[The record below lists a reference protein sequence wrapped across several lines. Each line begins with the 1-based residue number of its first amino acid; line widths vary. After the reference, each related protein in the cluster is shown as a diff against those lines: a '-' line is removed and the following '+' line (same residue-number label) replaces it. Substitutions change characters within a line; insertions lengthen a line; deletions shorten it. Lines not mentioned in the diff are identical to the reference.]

1 MATEDDGSVE
11 KMTEKRER
19 MVQRRTPLQGALLR
33 LRIEGDAMAMA
44 MVDSKTKACD
54 VLWRSSTRMARYG
67 YHRGSELVRKLARSS
82 SSSTHRP
89 QTAHNNTATTM
100 RPSAL
105 LWLATVVHIKP
116 SNAFLPAWKIAGAAS
131 AGRMKHDVQSSPLMA
146 NGGTY
151 ASSIMMLY
159 SQPEAASSSSAAS
172 AATSAPKGEDE
183 KDLTPE
189 TIAEMIEVSFLQG
202 CMQLAQGYVDVL
214 KLFIVAVKTGYEK
227 KIPLDELNQ
236 LVQDCPVN
244 SAGRDLMKEEL
255 ELRREWMA
263 VVYGMMEALNNNEM
277 GDLETTSDTPPTT
290 ASSSN
295 DSSKTRVTQ
304 VVDSMLQLQRYL
316 QEEEDQSGGEQDSI
330 VALTN
335 LTVEQALQKLPTLS
349 QLMDE
354 LESSPMEKAFLT
366 NDIRVALLTFK
377 VIEEEKICF
386 EDRKGSLG
394 TRSEIPR
401 PPIEGT

>member
-1 MATEDDGSVE
+1 
-11 KMTEKRER
+11 
-19 MVQRRTPLQGALLR
+19 
-33 LRIEGDAMAMA
+33 
-44 MVDSKTKACD
+44 
-54 VLWRSSTRMARYG
+54 
-67 YHRGSELVRKLARSS
+67 
-82 SSSTHRP
+82 
-89 QTAHNNTATTM
+89 M

-105 LWLATVVHIKP
+105 LWLAIVAQIKTS
-116 SNAFLPAWKIAGAAS
+116 SNAFLPASWKISGAA
-131 AGRMKHDVQSSPLMA
+131 ADGRMKHDVHTLMA
-146 NGGTY
+146 DGGTY
-151 ASSIMMLY
+151 ASSIMLLY
-159 SQPEAASSSSAAS
+159 SQPEAAPSSATSSAAS
-172 AATSAPKGEDE
+172 APKEEEE

-263 VVYGMMEALNNNEM
+263 VVYGMMVSLNNNEM
-277 GDLETTSDTPPTT
+277 GDQETTSDTTT
-290 ASSSN
+290 TTGSSN
-295 DSSKTRVTQ
+295 DSSQTRVTQ

-316 QEEEDQSGGEQDSI
+316 QEEEEQSGGEQDSI

-335 LTVEQALQKLPTLS
+335 LTVEQALQKLPDLS
-349 QLMDE
+349 QVIDE

-386 EDRKGSLG
+386 EDRKGRSLG
-394 TRSEIPR
+394 TNSEIPR
-401 PPIEGT
+401 PPIKGT

>member
-1 MATEDDGSVE
+1 
-11 KMTEKRER
+11 
-19 MVQRRTPLQGALLR
+19 
-33 LRIEGDAMAMA
+33 
-44 MVDSKTKACD
+44 
-54 VLWRSSTRMARYG
+54 
-67 YHRGSELVRKLARSS
+67 
-82 SSSTHRP
+82 
-89 QTAHNNTATTM
+89 M
-100 RPSAL
+100 RPSVL
-105 LWLATVVHIKP
+105 LWLAIVAQIKTS
-116 SNAFLPAWKIAGAAS
+116 SNAFLPASWKIAGAA
-131 AGRMKHDVQSSPLMA
+131 AGRMKHDVQTPTLMA
-146 NGGTY
+146 DGATY
-151 ASSIMMLY
+151 ASSIMLLY
-159 SQPEAASSSSAAS
+159 SQPEAASSS
-172 AATSAPKGEDE
+172 ATSAVSAPKEEE

-263 VVYGMMEALNNNEM
+263 VVYGMMRCLNNNEM
-277 GDLETTSDTPPTT
+277 GDQETTSDTTT
-290 ASSSN
+290 TTTGSSN
-295 DSSKTRVTQ
+295 DSSQTRVTQ

-316 QEEEDQSGGEQDSI
+316 QEEEEQSGGEQDSI

-335 LTVEQALQKLPTLS
+335 LTVEQALQKLPNLS
-349 QLMDE
+349 QVIDE

-394 TRSEIPR
+394 TSSEIPR
-401 PPIEGT
+401 PPIKGT

>member
-1 MATEDDGSVE
+1 
-11 KMTEKRER
+11 
-19 MVQRRTPLQGALLR
+19 
-33 LRIEGDAMAMA
+33 
-44 MVDSKTKACD
+44 
-54 VLWRSSTRMARYG
+54 
-67 YHRGSELVRKLARSS
+67 
-82 SSSTHRP
+82 
-89 QTAHNNTATTM
+89 M

-105 LWLATVVHIKP
+105 LWLAIVAQIKT
-116 SNAFLPAWKIAGAAS
+116 SNAFLPAWKIAGASAA
-131 AGRMKHDVQSSPLMA
+131 AGRMKHDVQEMA
-146 NGGTY
+146 DGGTY
-151 ASSIMMLY
+151 ASSIMLLH
-159 SQPEAASSSSAAS
+159 SQPEATSSATSSAAS
-172 AATSAPKGEDE
+172 SPKEEE
-183 KDLTPE
+183 KDLTPD

-214 KLFIVAVKTGYEK
+214 KLFIVAVKTGFEK

-236 LVQDCPVN
+236 LVRDCPVN
-244 SAGRDLMKEEL
+244 SAGRVLMKEEL

-263 VVYGMMEALNNNEM
+263 VVYGMMGASNNNEM
-277 GDLETTSDTPPTT
+277 GDQETTSDTTT
-290 ASSSN
+290 TSSSN
-295 DSSKTRVTQ
+295 DSSQTRVTK

-316 QEEEDQSGGEQDSI
+316 QEEEEQSGGEQDSI

-354 LESSPMEKAFLT
+354 LGSSPMEKAFLT

-394 TRSEIPR
+394 TSSEIPR
-401 PPIEGT
+401 PPIKGT

>member
-1 MATEDDGSVE
+1 
-11 KMTEKRER
+11 
-19 MVQRRTPLQGALLR
+19 
-33 LRIEGDAMAMA
+33 
-44 MVDSKTKACD
+44 
-54 VLWRSSTRMARYG
+54 
-67 YHRGSELVRKLARSS
+67 
-82 SSSTHRP
+82 
-89 QTAHNNTATTM
+89 
-100 RPSAL
+100 
-105 LWLATVVHIKP
+105 
-116 SNAFLPAWKIAGAAS
+116 
-131 AGRMKHDVQSSPLMA
+131 
-146 NGGTY
+146 
-151 ASSIMMLY
+151 
-159 SQPEAASSSSAAS
+159 
-172 AATSAPKGEDE
+172 
-183 KDLTPE
+183 
-189 TIAEMIEVSFLQG
+189 MIEVSFLQG

-277 GDLETTSDTPPTT
+277 GDQETTSDTTT
-290 ASSSN
+290 ISSN
-295 DSSKTRVTQ
+295 DSSQTRVTQ

-316 QEEEDQSGGEQDSI
+316 QEEEVQSGGEQDSI

-335 LTVEQALQKLPTLS
+335 LTVEQALQKLPNLS

-394 TRSEIPR
+394 PNSEIPR
-401 PPIEGT
+401 PPIKGT

>member
-1 MATEDDGSVE
+1 M
-11 KMTEKRER
+11 
-19 MVQRRTPLQGALLR
+19 R
-33 LRIEGDAMAMA
+33 L
-44 MVDSKTKACD
+44 
-54 VLWRSSTRMARYG
+54 
-67 YHRGSELVRKLARSS
+67 
-82 SSSTHRP
+82 
-89 QTAHNNTATTM
+89 
-100 RPSAL
+100 SAL
-105 LWLATVVHIKP
+105 LWLAIVAQIKT
-116 SNAFLPAWKIAGAAS
+116 SNAFLPASWKIAAGAAM
-131 AGRMKHDVQSSPLMA
+131 AGRMKWHDVQKPPPMA
-146 NGGTY
+146 DGGTY
-151 ASSIMMLY
+151 ASSSSIMLLY
-159 SQPEAASSSSAAS
+159 SQPEAASSATSSTA
-172 AATSAPKGEDE
+172 SAPKEEEE

-244 SAGRDLMKEEL
+244 SARRDLMKEEM

-263 VVYGMMEALNNNEM
+263 VVYGMMERLNNNEM
-277 GDLETTSDTPPTT
+277 GDRETTSDTTT
-290 ASSSN
+290 TTTSSSD
-295 DSSKTRVTQ
+295 DSSQIRVAQ

-316 QEEEDQSGGEQDSI
+316 QEEEVQSGGEQDSI

-335 LTVEQALQKLPTLS
+335 LTVEQALQKLPNLS

-394 TRSEIPR
+394 TSSEIPR
-401 PPIEGT
+401 PPIKGT

>member
-1 MATEDDGSVE
+1 
-11 KMTEKRER
+11 
-19 MVQRRTPLQGALLR
+19 
-33 LRIEGDAMAMA
+33 
-44 MVDSKTKACD
+44 
-54 VLWRSSTRMARYG
+54 
-67 YHRGSELVRKLARSS
+67 
-82 SSSTHRP
+82 
-89 QTAHNNTATTM
+89 M

-105 LWLATVVHIKP
+105 LWLAIVAQIKT
-116 SNAFLPAWKIAGAAS
+116 SNAFLPASRKIAGAAA
-131 AGRMKHDVQSSPLMA
+131 AGRMKHDVQSPTPIA
-146 NGGTY
+146 DGGTY
-151 ASSIMMLY
+151 ASSIMLVY
-159 SQPEAASSSSAAS
+159 SQPEAASSATSAA
-172 AATSAPKGEDE
+172 SAPKGENE

-263 VVYGMMEALNNNEM
+263 VVYGMMERLNNNEM
-277 GDLETTSDTPPTT
+277 GDQETTSDNTSTR
-290 ASSSN
+290 SSSN
-295 DSSKTRVTQ
+295 DSSQARVTQ
-304 VVDSMLQLQRYL
+304 VVDSMLQLQKHL
-316 QEEEDQSGGEQDSI
+316 QEEEEQSGGEQDSI

-335 LTVEQALQKLPTLS
+335 LTVEQALQNLPNLS

-386 EDRKGSLG
+386 EDRKGSF
-394 TRSEIPR
+394 PR
-401 PPIEGT
+401 PPIKGT